1 MTDQTPFPPPP
12 PPPPAPAA
20 AEVAD
25 SAAPPVTPAEPATAT
40 SGGGGRG
47 KKLVIGGIAAAVI
60 LGGGYGAYAAYDKLD
75 GGGPQPHDVLP
86 ASTQAYLRVDLD
98 PSAGQ
103 KIDLFKLIRKVPDL
117 ADEAGIK
124 SDKQDIRELVFR
136 DIVASECD
144 SLDYDKDVEPW
155 LGDRLGVGG
164 TIDDKSFLI
173 AIQTKDEDASRAGI
187 KKLFACADEKYGIA
201 YLDGYAIVG
210 PQQSDVDAAVTA
222 TKKAS
227 LGDKKEF
234 VADFDEL
241 GNQGVVSG
249 WADLEAIAKSPDIK
263 ELAGPEIESLAKG
276 GTVAAALRTDG
287 PAIEI
292 ALLSGATGDQKST
305 ATNLAKLPEDTVAA
319 LSIAGIGDQVT
330 TSFDSFVQEFDSAF
344 SGFSDEAPSTSP
356 TLTPDE
362 LEELGL
368 PADFNEQFGDVGGGD
383 GPIGAQ
389 SFIDQIEQATGL
401 KLPEDLATLFGD
413 NLTLAIGA
421 DNLETVP
428 TLSGPDGLSA
438 LNIAVALT
446 SDKAAALDLVQRIA
460 QLGSDNGIPLV
471 AKPTDG
477 GAVLATNQDAADAII
492 DPKGSLGDQKAFTS
506 VIPDG
511 DSSYGGVFVNVGTI
525 IDKLIEAE
533 PPADIRAD
541 IESVGKISAFGVS
554 AAKQGDDRTLTRVR
568 LSFKD

>member
-1 MTDQTPFPPPP
+1 MTDQTPVPPPP

-20 AEVAD
+20 AEVA
-25 SAAPPVTPAEPATAT
+25 AASPE
-40 SGGGGRG
+40 GRG
-47 KKLVIGGIAAAVI
+47 TKRAVVGGIAAALI
-60 LGGGYGAYAAYDKLD
+60 LGGGYGAYAVYDKLD
-75 GGGPQPHDVLP
+75 GGGTQPHDVLP
-86 ASTQAYLRVDLD
+86 ASTQAYVRIDLD

-103 KIDLFKLIRKVPDL
+103 KVDLFKLIRKVPDL

-164 TIDDKSFLI
+164 NIDDESFLI

-187 KKLFACADEKYGIA
+187 KKLFTCADEKYGIA

-210 PQQSDVDAAVTA
+210 PKQADVDAAITA

-249 WADLEAIAKSPDIK
+249 WADLESIAKNPDVK
-263 ELAGPEIESLAKG
+263 DAAGPEIQALAKA

-292 ALLSGATGDQKST
+292 AVLSGATGKGTSA
-305 ATNLAKLPEDTVAA
+305 ATDLAKLPNNTAAA
-319 LSIAGIGDQVT
+319 LSIAGLGDQVT

-344 SGFSDEAPSTSP
+344 SGFSGEVPSTSP
-356 TLTPDE
+356 TLSPEE

-368 PADFNEQFGDVGGGD
+368 PADFNEQFGDVSGGD

-389 SFIDQIEQATGL
+389 SFIDEIEQATGL
-401 KLPEDLATLFGD
+401 KLPEDLATLFG
-413 NLTLAIGA
+413 NSLTLAIGS
-421 DNLETVP
+421 DNLETIP
-428 TLSGPDGLSA
+428 TLSGPEALSA
-438 LNIAVALT
+438 LDIAVALT

-460 QLGSDNGIPLV
+460 QLASDNGIPLV
-471 AKPTDG
+471 ASPTDD
-477 GAVLATNQDAADAII
+477 GAVLATNQGAADAIT
-492 DPKGSLGDQKAFTS
+492 DPKGSLGDEKAFTS

-511 DSSYGGVFVNVGTI
+511 DTTYGGAFVNIGTI
-525 IDKLIEAE
+525 LDKLLEAE
-533 PPADIRAD
+533 PPDDIRDD
-541 IESVGKISAFGVS
+541 IESVGKLSAFGVS
-554 AAKQGDDRTLTRVR
+554 AAKQGDDRTLTRLR